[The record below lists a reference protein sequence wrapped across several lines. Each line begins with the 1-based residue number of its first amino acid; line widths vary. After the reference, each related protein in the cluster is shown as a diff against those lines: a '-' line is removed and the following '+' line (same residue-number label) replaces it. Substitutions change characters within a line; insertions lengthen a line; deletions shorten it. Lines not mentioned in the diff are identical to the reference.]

1 MLFLDCLTI
10 SGYFIETL
18 SEFNTS
24 GLIVSIITHLIQLIE
39 ITLITISLS
48 IHLIFNFSYC
58 NNENYSLVLY
68 EQSKVG
74 LKTSF
79 AGGNHQQVSLCVA
92 ILKKSDF
99 VFFR

>member
-1 MLFLDCLTI
+1 MLFHDCLTI

-48 IHLIFNFSYC
+48 IHLIFNFSY
-58 NNENYSLVLY
+58 NENYSLVLY

-74 LKTSF
+74 LKASF

-92 ILKKSDF
+92 ILLKSDF
-99 VFFR
+99 VLFR